1 MGQHGF
7 GGAFFLD
14 RGHRGANLDHRRL
27 FVESRAR
34 RMVAPASAG
43 SIHLAR
49 GLDRKVKLPFH
60 GLSDLGCGLSW
71 PGLYLGHRRSIDD
84 QSRQQGQETKGFPM
98 KKIIATVALGVTMG
112 LTAQAAL
119 GATLEDVKAKGY
131 IQCGVTSGTVGF
143 SAPDANNNWTGLEV
157 DFCRAMSAA
166 IFNDPEAVR
175 YTPLTSQERFTALSA
190 GEIDVLSR
198 TTTWTMSRDTQLG
211 IKFIGTMFYDGQGF
225 MVREDL
231 GVTSALE
238 LSGAAICIESG
249 TTTELNAA
257 DYFAAN
263 GMDFNTVVFIDQDE
277 VIKAYEDGRC
287 DVYTTDSSALASER
301 SKLTEPAAHI
311 ILPEIISKEPLGPV
325 VRQGDDT
332 WFNIA
337 RWTYF
342 ALLEAEE
349 LGITQANVDDM
360 LASENPAIRRLLGVE
375 GDFGTPLGLTKDWAY
390 QIIKHIGNYAESY
403 ERHVGPNTPIGLAR
417 GLNALWRDG
426 GIQYS
431 PPIR

>member
-1 MGQHGF
+1 M
-7 GGAFFLD
+7 
-14 RGHRGANLDHRRL
+14 
-27 FVESRAR
+27 S
-34 RMVAPASAG
+34 
-43 SIHLAR
+43 
-49 GLDRKVKLPFH
+49 
-60 GLSDLGCGLSW
+60 
-71 PGLYLGHRRSIDD
+71 
-84 QSRQQGQETKGFPM
+84 
-98 KKIIATVALGVTMG
+98 KKILSLTLAAALG
-112 LTAQAAL
+112 LTATAAY
-119 GATLEDVKAKGY
+119 ADTLADVKAKGY
-131 IQCGVTSGTVGF
+131 IQCGVTGGVPGF
-143 SAPDANNNWTGLEV
+143 SAPDANNVWTGLEV
-157 DFCRAMSAA
+157 DYCRAMAAA
-166 IFNDPEAVR
+166 IFNDPDAVR

-211 IKFIGTMFYDGQGF
+211 IKFVGTMFYDGQGF
-225 MVREDL
+225 MVRKAD
-231 GVTSALE
+231 GIASAKD

-263 GMDFNTVVFIDQDE
+263 NLEFNTVVFVDQDE
-277 VIKAYEDGRC
+277 VVKAYEDGRC
-287 DVYTTDSSALASER
+287 DVYTTDSSALAAER
-301 SKLTEPAAHI
+301 SKFANPDDHI

-325 VRQGDDT
+325 VRQGDDL

-337 RWTYF
+337 RWTYY

-349 LGITQANVDDM
+349 LGVTQSNVDEM
-360 LASENPAIRRLLGVE
+360 LGSDNPAIKRLLGVE

-390 QIIKHIGNYAESY
+390 QIVKHIGNYAESY

-426 GIQYS
+426 GIQYA